1 MEKKDILCPDCE
13 ENYISER
20 ELSSFGKCFSC
31 QRRENVAQTSGLTY
45 VKFKDLPQN
54 EKQRIINLRN
64 YQRNLRNSKQN
75 KINKK
80 EVIKMEVKKDDN
92 ELKKS
97 GRPQIYTPE
106 LIEEIKTIANENI
119 TPSQLLGILKGLH
132 PDLPLTSSNLNNIIN
147 RNNIPHSSARG
158 RQVSREISSVKLN
171 DVKTKIDTNID
182 IDNVTNVVDN
192 DEENL
197 DVDIETN
204 VVDNDRENLD
214 VDIETNVVE
223 TNNTNNVNMVTPI
236 NTNNDIDKNVND
248 EPERF
253 KPVRDEINGLLDIQ
267 FKKMHCELKKD
278 YSTGDYINMME
289 MLIYLKKNKD
299 DIIKNRRSQ
308 QNIMNAYQSDTLHE
322 MENAVLEDGNTYL
335 SDKMHILRKYRRY
348 YENDYKNVLIM
359 KLFLD
364 TLDVEVLEKI
374 LNQLKRSKTHT
385 DSPVFK
391 PLVDTNMVDKYDWAQ
406 TMDLTSPKSNITITA
421 YNPAKFVQDN
431 NKGRPLTRVGIP
443 STLPPTNQLNSKMRK
458 SLKIFRVSCK
468 LSGGGY
474 GVFKEWYRDY
484 ECTNSNIAL
493 AYATNT
499 LKQLSATRKGMY
511 WTDLDVVELNVNN
524 DIEDNK

>member
-54 EKQRIINLRN
+54 EKQRIINQRN

-158 RQVSREISSVKLN
+158 RQVSREINNVKLN
-171 DVKTKIDTNID
+171 DVKTETDTNID
-182 IDNVTNVVDN
+182 TITNVDIN
-192 DEENL
+192 DEIDL
-197 DVDIETN
+197 DVNT
-204 VVDNDRENLD
+204 
-214 VDIETNVVE
+214 ETNVVE
-223 TNNTNNVNMVTPI
+223 TNDTNDINMVTPT
-236 NTNNDIDKNVND
+236 NTNNDNGDNDDNAININVDD

-253 KPVRDEINGLLDIQ
+253 KPIREEVNGLLDIQ
-267 FKKMHCELKKD
+267 FKKMHCELEKD
-278 YSTGDYINMME
+278 YSTGDYINMIE

-322 MENAVLEDGNTYL
+322 MENAILEDGNTYL

-391 PLVDTNMVDKYDWAQ
+391 PLVDTSMVDKYDWAQ

-458 SLKIFRVSCK
+458 ILKIFRVSCK

-484 ECTNSNIAL
+484 ECTNSNTAL